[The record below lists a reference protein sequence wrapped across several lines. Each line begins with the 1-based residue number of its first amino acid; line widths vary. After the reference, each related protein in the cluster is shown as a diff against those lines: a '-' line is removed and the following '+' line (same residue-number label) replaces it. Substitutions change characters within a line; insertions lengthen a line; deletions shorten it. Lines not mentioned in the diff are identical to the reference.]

1 MESFDWFDL
10 TEKIPHLSCGNR
22 RMIHIIKISVI
33 CIAKKEEDLEEL
45 RKALAKQ
52 TFKDFELVSST
63 KGTIPEAW
71 NDAISRAKG
80 EFLVFTESDAV
91 PLNERWLEELAKF
104 ARKNTLLKGLE
115 INPTDF
121 NLCNLVCDASIF
133 RSVRFDESFST
144 GEDTE
149 LFARLRRMA
158 FKIEHV
164 NAFPVIHAPRQTW
177 RKTLSRAFRNGMYF
191 TKIIYLYGKSNVDS
205 VNTMNF
211 CANYIN
217 PVSNR
222 LRIITENILVLLGLL
237 FGAIRYFPIVLKRK
251 ISLQSNK

>member
-1 MESFDWFDL
+1 
-10 TEKIPHLSCGNR
+10 
-22 RMIHIIKISVI
+22 MIHITKITVI
-33 CIAKKEEDLEEL
+33 CIAKKEEDLEKL
-45 RKALAKQ
+45 HKSMAKQ
-52 TFKDFELVSST
+52 TFKDFELVTST

-80 EFLVFTESDAV
+80 EILVFTESDAV
-91 PLNERWLEELAKF
+91 PLNERWLEEIAKL

-121 NLCNLVCDASIF
+121 DLCNLVSDASIF
-133 RSVRFDESFST
+133 RMVRFDESFPT

-149 LFARLRRMA
+149 LFARLRKMGI
-158 FKIEHV
+158 KIEHV
-164 NAFPVIHAPRQTW
+164 NAFPIIHASKQTW

-191 TKIIYLYGKSNVDS
+191 TKTIYLHGKSNVDS

-211 CANYIN
+211 CTNYIN
-217 PVSNR
+217 PISNR

-237 FGAIRYFPIVLKRK
+237 VGAIRYSPIVLKRK
-251 ISLQSNK
+251 VSSQSNK